1 MKPSTLME
9 VAQRAGVST
18 ATVARVLKAKG
29 YVSNDAR
36 SRVEA
41 AIKATGYRPNAVAR
55 GLRKQRSFTVGHM
68 LTAITANPFFVNVA
82 HWAEEEAL
90 VQGYKTFL
98 FNHNGSAERERLGVE
113 RFIERRVDAVLFTN
127 AVDSRNVQLL
137 AEAAIPVVQLERAAT
152 IEAPSI
158 RVDNK
163 SGALEAIA
171 HLVEFGHRR
180 IAFVGGDPDRINGGD
195 RHFVSVE
202 DERLGGYR
210 EGLRR
215 AGLSLDESLVRLGLY
230 YNIADGGSG
239 IEGYRHMKALLELP
253 ERPTAIFATCD
264 ILAAGALQAIYEEGL
279 RVPDDLSIIGFDDTL
294 AANLAPQLTTVA
306 QPMED
311 LGRLGFRAALDA
323 IEGRIV
329 AMSTVL
335 PTRLVVRR
343 SAGAAPYLKSLSD
356 GN

>member
-1 MKPSTLME
+1 MKPSTLLE

-29 YVSNDAR
+29 YVSEVAR

-55 GLRKQRSFTVGHM
+55 GLRQQRSFTVGHM

-90 VQGYKTFL
+90 AEGYKTFL

-127 AVDSRNVQLL
+127 AIDRHNVQLL
-137 AEAAIPVVQLERAAT
+137 TEAAIPVIQLERAAT

-158 RVDNK
+158 RVDNL

-171 HLVEFGHRR
+171 HLVQFGHRR
-180 IAFVGGDPDRINGGD
+180 IAFIGGDPELINRGD
-195 RHFVSVE
+195 RHFTSVE
-202 DERLGGYR
+202 DERLAGYR
-210 EGLRR
+210 EGLRQ
-215 AGLSLDESLVRLGLY
+215 AGIPIDESLIRLGRY
-230 YNIADGGSG
+230 YHIEDGGSG
-239 IEGYRHMKALLELP
+239 IEGYRHIKALLALP

-264 ILAAGALQAIYEEGL
+264 ILAAGALQGIYEEGL
-279 RVPDDLSIIGFDDTL
+279 RVPEDISIIGFDDTL

-323 IEGRIV
+323 IEGRSV
-329 AMSTVL
+329 VMSTVL

-343 SAGAAPYLKSLSD
+343 SAGIAPHPKS
-356 GN
+356 